1 MEYAQY
7 LYKMLHKEKR
17 KQRVNKVHLSEK
29 CFCKTA
35 ENYDQIFY
43 HESSEQNEWISFMRK
58 RHKAEIQEL
67 MEQMLTQQKEMRCE
81 LIELKE
87 E

>member
-29 CFCKTA
+29 CFRKTA

-43 HESSEQNEWISFMRK
+43 HESLEQNE
-58 RHKAEIQEL
+58 
-67 MEQMLTQQKEMRCE
+67 
-81 LIELKE
+81 
-87 E
+87 